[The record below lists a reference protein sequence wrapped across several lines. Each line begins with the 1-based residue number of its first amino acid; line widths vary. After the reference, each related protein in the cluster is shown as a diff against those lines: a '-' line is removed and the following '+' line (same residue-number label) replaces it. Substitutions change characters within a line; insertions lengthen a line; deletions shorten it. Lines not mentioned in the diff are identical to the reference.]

1 MKHTAVS
8 SPILTIDG
16 PSGSGKGTVS
26 GRLARHLGWHVLHS
40 GLIYRGLAIE
50 VSKQKIN
57 IKNEAAIT
65 LLACDLNMTFYT
77 QPNDTV
83 RVFVSDEDV
92 TTTIALEKIGT
103 LASLVSAYGSVR
115 EALLE
120 RQRQFNRLPG
130 LVAEGRDMGTV
141 VFPNA
146 PYKVFLTASPEIR
159 AERRH
164 QQLKAQGKDVSL
176 STILTETKARDA
188 RDEARSVAPLTPA
201 GDALR
206 VDSTHDTV
214 EEVMRRILDHF
225 AL

>member
-1 MKHTAVS
+1 MNNSTAS

-26 GRLARHLGWHVLHS
+26 GRLARHLGWHVLYS

-57 IKNEAAIT
+57 VKDEDAIT
-65 LLACDLNMTFYT
+65 ALALALNINFVT
-77 QPNDTV
+77 QPDDSIC
-83 RVFVSDEDV
+83 VFVSDEDV
-92 TTTIALEKIGT
+92 TSTITLEKTGT
-103 LASLVSAYGSVR
+103 LASLVSGYAPVR
-115 EALLE
+115 DALLE
-120 RQRQFNRLPG
+120 RQRHFNCSPG

-141 VFPNA
+141 VFPHA

-164 QQLKAQGKDVSL
+164 KQLKEQGKDVSL

-188 RDEARSVAPLTPA
+188 RDEARSVAPLAPA
-201 GDALR
+201 EGALCL
-206 VDSTHDTV
+206 DSTHDTV
-214 EEVMRRILDHF
+214 DEVVQQILSHF
-225 AL
+225 NL